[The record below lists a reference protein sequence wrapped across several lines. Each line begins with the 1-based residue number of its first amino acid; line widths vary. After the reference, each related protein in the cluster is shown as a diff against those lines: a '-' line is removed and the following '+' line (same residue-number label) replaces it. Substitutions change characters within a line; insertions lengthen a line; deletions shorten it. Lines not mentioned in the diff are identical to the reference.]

1 MDTGIEALLAHRL
14 LLITGKGGVGRSVV
28 SGALALAGLRRGK
41 RVLLLEVESGVARS
55 TALLGRGAVGP
66 NLVRLEQRLWAANMD
81 PRSALQ
87 EYITLKFRFRFVYER
102 GFDNRFARAFLR
114 AVPGMDDL
122 LVLGKALHHVR
133 ERAARSRSPRFDLVV
148 LDGPATG
155 HGLPFLKLPQVI
167 LDAVRVGPMRK
178 EALWMQGLLEDP
190 SLTSL
195 VLVALPEELPAREAI
210 ELHHA
215 ARRELKIGQ
224 GALVIN
230 RLLPPPFPDAANQLF
245 GAVARIVRRSCPEAL
260 GLIAAAELA
269 REIRVEQSRERARL
283 LREVALP
290 AFELPELGVGELGRP
305 ELELL
310 VRHLESGRGR

>member
-1 MDTGIEALLAHRL
+1 MSAGIEALLAHRL
-14 LLITGKGGVGRSVV
+14 LLVTGKGGVGRSVV

-41 RVLLLEVESGVARS
+41 RVLLLEVEAGASRAE
-55 TALLGRGAVGP
+55 ALLGRGEVGP
-66 NLVRLEQRLWAANMD
+66 ELVRLEDRLWAADMD
-81 PRSALQ
+81 PRSALRQ
-87 EYITLKFRFRFVYER
+87 YVTLKFRFRFVYER

-133 ERAARSRSPRFDLVV
+133 ERAGRSRAPRFDLVV

-167 LDAVRVGPMRK
+167 LDAVKVGPMRK
-178 EALWMQGLLEDP
+178 EALWMQGLLTDP
-190 SLTSL
+190 SVTNL

-210 ELHHA
+210 ELHCA
-215 ARRELKIGQ
+215 AARELKIGQ

-230 RLLPPPFPDAANQLF
+230 RLLPPPFPDAANGLF
-245 GAVARIVRRSCPEAL
+245 ATVARCAGRVCPEAR
-260 GLIAAAELA
+260 GLIVAAELA
-269 REIRVEQSRERARL
+269 REIRAEQSRERARL
-283 LREVALP
+283 RREIRLP
-290 AFELPELGVGELGRP
+290 TFELPELGVGELNRP